1 MSWDSDF
8 VRPIVLP
15 NKIVVT
21 TLRQVL
27 AYISEHP
34 EDQQNSPAWHKAREC
49 TRIRS
54 DLFGSRAS
62 RSCRH
67 FNETDKNRL
76 TKLQVPSRS
85 LAEKICDP
93 KLRLPP
99 LKQNPEKFSGR
110 GTFEAERS
118 SGPFDSS
125 HHSATANVAPSA
137 TIPRIRMMTIPT
149 PAIIQAQPEGG
160 SNGAID
166 QVVGLHVGL
175 GVGGLK

>member
-1 MSWDSDF
+1 VPALACRVRDAASSESKLIISIFKRQYIGSLRNGSYVMSWDSDF

-125 HHSATANVAPSA
+125 HHSATANVAPA
-137 TIPRIRMMTIPT
+137 PRF
-149 PAIIQAQPEGG
+149 PEY
-160 SNGAID
+160 A
-166 QVVGLHVGL
+166 
-175 GVGGLK
+175 